1 VTALLKHEIAW
12 VAAAPIWKSAVK
24 QPQVLRRPTIVGFGQ
39 DDFMEALLQTLASAP
54 EKLADRVASG
64 PSRSFRE
71 RLPGEAFGATPKVSS
86 GALKLYQPVHGWFYL
101 VTGSLV
107 CRLPGLPDHPLDLAL
122 GESAGFVVR
131 RLSGT
136 GELGLVAD
144 ASGKKSWQTA
154 PKDKTIEGE
163 EVLPMFP
170 LGFSEG
176 TRRRKLLAGLLPVG
190 NQEAL
195 FSAPIGSTTDEAS
208 APPPLADA
216 FEGLQSRV
224 IRPIKALQQDPAAQQ
239 PDDATQKELSRFALL
254 DLADF
259 LTFYLPDVLKA
270 LQGTATVTG
279 KAAALVSVLQAS
291 AVDGAKFSD
300 LLASILSKPLTAPFD
315 HNLKNA
321 PAGFPQTLLGA
332 LQDAVDEAKP
342 GAREPQIVSTSVKD
356 VQFVA
361 RLVYRRAQCA
371 PLSHDVLSAA
381 SEPFVIAH
389 YFDPDAPARPIRISL
404 PFDTSIQGLRQFRK
418 NVRMVLSNSLRQKAG
433 ITKINDNVPG
443 PSVDCGG
450 LELSIP
456 IITIVAMI
464 ILFVFIV
471 LLNLVFWWIPFVK
484 ICLPKIS
491 VEP

>member
-1 VTALLKHEIAW
+1 MTAILKHDIAW
-12 VAAAPIWKSAVK
+12 VAAAPLWKSAVK
-24 QPQVLRRPTIVGFGQ
+24 DPQVLRRPTIVGFGQ
-39 DDFMEALLQTLASAP
+39 DDFMEVLLKTLATAP
-54 EKLADRVASG
+54 SSLADRVATG
-64 PSRSFRE
+64 ASRSFRE
-71 RLPGEAFGATPKVSS
+71 RLPGEAFGAAPKVSS

-107 CRLPGLPDHPLDLAL
+107 CRLPGLPDHPVDLAI

-131 RLSGT
+131 RLSG
-136 GELGLVAD
+136 GAELGLVAD

-154 PKDKTIEGE
+154 PTGKTLNGE

-170 LGFSEG
+170 LGFSEEG
-176 TRRRKLLAGLLPVG
+176 RRRKLLAGLIPAG

-195 FSAPIGSTTDEAS
+195 FSTPIGAVQDESA
-208 APPPLADA
+208 APPPVADA
-216 FEGLQSRV
+216 FEGLQARV
-224 IRPIKALQQDPAAQQ
+224 IRPIESLQDAAAAQ

-279 KAAALVSVLQAS
+279 KAAALVTLLQS
-291 AVDGAKFSD
+291 NAVDGKTFAE
-300 LLASILSKPLTAPFD
+300 LLASILSQPLTAAFD
-315 HNLKNA
+315 HNFKNT
-321 PAGFPQTLLGA
+321 PAGFAQSLSGA
-332 LQDAVDEAKP
+332 VKDALDEAKP
-342 GAREPQIVSTSVKD
+342 GALEVQTVSQSVKD

-361 RLVYRRAQCA
+361 RLVYRRPQCA
-371 PLSHDVLSAA
+371 PLSHDVLSAK

-404 PFDTSIQGLRQFRK
+404 PFDTSIKGLRQFRK
-418 NVRMVLSNSLRQKAG
+418 NVRMVLSQSLRQKAA
-433 ITKINDNVPG
+433 TSKINDNVPG
-443 PSVDCGG
+443 PSIDCGA

>member
-1 VTALLKHEIAW
+1 MTALVKHEIAW

-24 QPQVLRRPTIVGFGQ
+24 DPQVLRRPTIVGFGQ
-39 DDFMEALLQTLASAP
+39 DDFMEALLQTLANAP

-86 GALKLYQPVHGWFYL
+86 GTLKLYQPVHGWFYL

-107 CRLPGLPDHPLDLAL
+107 CRLPGLPDHPVDLAL

-131 RLSGT
+131 RLQGSA
-136 GELGLVAD
+136 ELGLVAD
-144 ASGKKSWQTA
+144 ASGRKSWQTA
-154 PKDKTIEGE
+154 PTDKTLTRE

-170 LGFSEG
+170 LGFTEG
-176 TRRRKLLAGLLPVG
+176 ARRRKLLAGLIPAG
-190 NQEAL
+190 SQEAL
-195 FSAPIGSTTDEAS
+195 FSAPIGSAPDEGS
-208 APPPLADA
+208 APPPVADA
-216 FEGLQSRV
+216 FEGLQARV
-224 IRPIKALQQDPAAQQ
+224 IRPIESLQDPAAQQ

-259 LTFYLPDVLKA
+259 LTFYLPDVLEA
-270 LQGTATVTG
+270 LQGTATVAG
-279 KAAALVSVLQAS
+279 KAAALVSLLQAN
-291 AVDGAKFSD
+291 AVDGKTFAD
-300 LLASILSKPLTAPFD
+300 LLAAILSQPLTSAFD
-315 HNLKNA
+315 HNFKNA
-321 PAGFPQTLLGA
+321 PAGFAQSLSSA

-342 GAREPQIVSTSVKD
+342 GARQVQVVSTSVKD

-361 RLVYRRAQCA
+361 RLVYRRPQCA

-381 SEPFVIAH
+381 SEAFVIAH
-389 YFDPDAPARPIRISL
+389 YFDPEAPARPIRISL
-404 PFDTSIQGLRQFRK
+404 PFDTSIGGLRQFRK
-418 NVRMVLSNSLRQKAG
+418 NVKMVLSQSLRQKAA
-433 ITKINDNVPG
+433 TSKINDNVPG

-464 ILFVFIV
+464 VLFVFIV